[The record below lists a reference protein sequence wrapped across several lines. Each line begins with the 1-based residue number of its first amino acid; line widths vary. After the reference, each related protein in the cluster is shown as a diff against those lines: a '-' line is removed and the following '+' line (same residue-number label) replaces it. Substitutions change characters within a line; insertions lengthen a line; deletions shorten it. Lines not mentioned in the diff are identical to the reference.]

1 MNPINEAAK
10 LMGTRRIVRTGTAKK
25 GEMTVHLWELDDEST
40 LELVRGKQGFI
51 SLRERHEGFD
61 ALASYYGRSAK
72 VFVPKLR
79 SVA

>member
-10 LMGTRRIVRTGTAKK
+10 LMGTRKIIRTGTAKK
-25 GEMTVHLWELDDEST
+25 DDMTVHLWELDDGAT
-40 LELVRGKQGFI
+40 LELVRGKQGFTN
-51 SLRERHEGFD
+51 LRERHEGFEE
-61 ALASYYGRSAK
+61 LASYYGRNAK